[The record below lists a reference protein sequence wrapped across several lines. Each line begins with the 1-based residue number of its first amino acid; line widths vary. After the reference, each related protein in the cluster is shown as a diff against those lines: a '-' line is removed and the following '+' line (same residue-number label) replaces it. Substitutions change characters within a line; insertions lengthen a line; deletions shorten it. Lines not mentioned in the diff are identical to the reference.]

1 MFYDVHYWIETGWGL
16 VAIFWALTA
25 FRLKPVVRAQRTG
38 SRLLQVSLLVSA
50 AVLLFSAWPHAALL
64 DSRVLRDSAL
74 TAVVGITLTVAG
86 VVVAIAARVYLGRN
100 WSGRATIKEGHE
112 LVRNGPYALVR
123 HPIYTGLLIAAIG
136 TAIAFGQVR
145 NLAAL
150 PLLLLGFGLKLR
162 EEERLLFQ
170 AFGAQYSAYQQAVRS
185 AIIPFIL

>member
-64 DSRVLRDSAL
+64 DSRVLPDSAL
-74 TAVVGITLTVAG
+74 TALAGITLTVAG

-100 WSGRATIKEGHE
+100 WSGRATIKDGHE

-150 PLLLLGFGLKLR
+150 PLLLLGFRLKLR

-170 AFGAQYSAYQQAVRS
+170 AFGTQYSAYQQAVRS
-185 AIIPFIL
+185 GIIPFIL

>member
-1 MFYDVHYWIETGWGL
+1 MPLEENEMDIAVL
-16 VAIFWALTA
+16 S
-25 FRLKPVVRAQRTG
+25 G
-38 SRLLQVSLLVSA
+38 SRLHGDRQFTVFDSEAAPADRGMLDCLSQGTDGAGLAAIDHVEGAAGVALNLAGLL
-50 AVLLFSAWPHAALL
+50 
-64 DSRVLRDSAL
+64 
-74 TAVVGITLTVAG
+74 LTVW
-86 VVVAIAARVYLGRN
+86 ARAYLGRN

-150 PLLLLGFGLKLR
+150 PLLLLGFRMKLR

>member
-1 MFYDVHYWIETGWGL
+1 
-16 VAIFWALTA
+16 
-25 FRLKPVVRAQRTG
+25 
-38 SRLLQVSLLVSA
+38 
-50 AVLLFSAWPHAALL
+50 
-64 DSRVLRDSAL
+64 
-74 TAVVGITLTVAG
+74 

-150 PLLLLGFGLKLR
+150 PLLLLGFRMKLR